1 MIITMQELKKM
12 PETRYQIID
21 MRDAVEIAHGAIPGA
36 VALKPEQIQ
45 DSQEVDRE
53 KTLVIVCS
61 HGKKSVETAEDLCD
75 AGLDAVSLQGGYTA
89 WLLDT
94 MDEPEAEITAADVE
108 QSLRKRFKKT
118 IWSKFAKAV
127 NTYEL
132 IKPGDHIAVCISGG
146 KDSMLMA
153 KLFQELLKHGKANFE
168 LVFLVMNPGYNEDN
182 WKIIQDNA
190 KVLGIPLTV
199 FETQIFDTVADIDK
213 NPCYLCARMRRGY
226 LYSHAKELG
235 CNKIALGHHFDDVIE
250 TILMGMFYGG
260 KVETM
265 MPKLHSQ
272 NFEGMEL
279 IRPMYLIK
287 EDDII
292 AWRDYNQLNF
302 IQCACRFTENC
313 VSCGGGR
320 GSKRD
325 EMKELIK
332 EFRKQGDI
340 IEKNIFRSV
349 HNVNLRTIIGYHKD
363 DMEYNFLDD
372 YNERGK

>member
-1 MIITMQELKKM
+1 MSTIKDKYSRFFLYTLYTEGSGQDVGVRSERGRGGR
-12 PETRYQIID
+12 P
-21 MRDAVEIAHGAIPGA
+21 
-36 VALKPEQIQ
+36 Q
-45 DSQEVDRE
+45 DS
-53 KTLVIVCS
+53 
-61 HGKKSVETAEDLCD
+61 
-75 AGLDAVSLQGGYTA
+75 GGA
-89 WLLDT
+89 
-94 MDEPEAEITAADVE
+94 
-108 QSLRKRFKKT
+108 
-118 IWSKFAKAV
+118 
-127 NTYEL
+127 
-132 IKPGDHIAVCISGG
+132 
-146 KDSMLMA
+146 
-153 KLFQELLKHGKANFE
+153 
-168 LVFLVMNPGYNEDN
+168 
-182 WKIIQDNA
+182 
-190 KVLGIPLTV
+190 
-199 FETQIFDTVADIDK
+199 
-213 NPCYLCARMRRGY
+213 
-226 LYSHAKELG
+226 
-235 CNKIALGHHFDDVIE
+235 
-250 TILMGMFYGG
+250 MFYGG